1 MQHITTEMTHKT
13 RTPKKTPTI
22 RRVFSLLVWSTI
34 LPILRYIAQPSNFT
48 YFWEN
53 NDALVDEMLFAE
65 PPEYQ
70 MKGRVTFHTGYTELI
85 NEPACSRCFPWFL
98 DFDLIDVKLC
108 LSPFPLDINNLKMNI
123 ASRRCINRM
132 MFRKP
137 GSFFFFSCKNYLL
150 KYLLGNKE
158 KKRSGIEIYTI
169 ENYVSAVGF
178 NEH

>member
-34 LPILRYIAQPSNFT
+34 LPFFRYIAQPSNFT

-108 LSPFPLDINNLKMNI
+108 LSQFPLDINNLKMNI

-137 GSFFFFSCKNYLL
+137 GSFFFSCKNYLL